1 MNRTVFLVPVLATA
15 LALACFTGGCQTV
28 AEMPPEPLVGAWRGP
43 AKFTTG
49 PYVEANDLELMY
61 VFHADGTMTESSNY
75 DGAPPVPPAY
85 GAWKQTGP
93 RQYEAHYEF
102 YAVKPPAALDEIT
115 KGGGWGP
122 DGRGVLT
129 QKITL
134 ADDGRAFE
142 SSIRMEVFDKLGKP
156 APGSGDATARAQ
168 RMNP

>member
-1 MNRTVFLVPVLATA
+1 MKKAALLVPSLATVVA
-15 LALACFTGGCQTV
+15 MACFTGGCQSG

-43 AKFTTG
+43 AQFSSG
-49 PYVEANDLELMY
+49 PYAEVKDLELMY

-85 GAWKQTGP
+85 GAWKRTGP

-102 YAVKPPAALDEIT
+102 YAVKPPASLDEIP

-129 QKITL
+129 QRITL
-134 ADDGRAFE
+134 SDDGRTFE
-142 SSIRMEVFDKLGKP
+142 STIRMEVFDKLGKP
-156 APGSGDATARAQ
+156 AAGSGSAVARAQ
-168 RMNP
+168 PMRP

>member
-1 MNRTVFLVPVLATA
+1 MNKIARLLALVSIPA
-15 LALACFTGGCQTV
+15 LAFFTGGCQTGS
-28 AEMPPEPLVGAWRGP
+28 PPQPEALIGAWRGP

-49 PYVEANDLELMY
+49 PYVEVKDLELMY

-85 GAWKQTGP
+85 GVWKKTGP

-102 YAVKPPAALDEIT
+102 YAVKPPGALDEIT

-134 ADDGRAFE
+134 SDDGRTFE
-142 SSIRMEVFDKLGKP
+142 SSIRMEVFDKSGKP
-156 APGSGDATARAQ
+156 AAGSGDATARAK
-168 RMNP
+168 RMTQ